1 MLYNVCG
8 LSCGGCPH
16 LGKECAGCH
25 SLKGK
30 VYWAPYTGGDI
41 CPIYHC
47 CTVQNGWKHCGE
59 CPQVPCE
66 RWKTL
71 KDPDES
77 DEQFQQSVNAR
88 FRALR
93 FAGAESDLQTI
104 PGVGKNIAQDL
115 IDLGYPTVESLRGQD
130 PERALSEGLLA
141 QGTHRRPLPALCVP
155 GSGIFRRAGRARS
168 RKIKMVELERL
179 NCKKWGNKN
188 VTGKDHSVG
197 RHWRNRRL

>member
-8 LSCGGCPH
+8 LSCGGCAH

-130 PERALSEGLLA
+130 PEELY
-141 QGTHRRPLPALCVP
+141 
-155 GSGIFRRAGRARS
+155 
-168 RKIKMVELERL
+168 RKDCLRK
-179 NCKKWGNKN
+179 
-188 VTGKDHSVG
+188 
-197 RHWRNRRL
+197 

>member
-30 VYWAPYTGGDI
+30 VYWAPYTGGVI

-130 PERALSEGLLA
+130 PEELYRKDCLRKGRIEDRCQLY
-141 QGTHRRPLPALCVP
+141 V
-155 GSGIFRRAGRARS
+155 FREAVYFAGQEEHDPE
-168 RKIKMVELERL
+168 KL
-179 NCKKWGNKN
+179 KWWNW
-188 VTGKDHSVG
+188 KD
-197 RHWRNRRL
+197 

>member
-104 PGVGKNIAQDL
+104 PETK
-115 IDLGYPTVESLRGQD
+115 GQD
-130 PERALSEGLLA
+130 ENGKEITTDVTYTTEKENVWVRDYSY
-141 QGTHRRPLPALCVP
+141 TDTTSSSTD
-155 GSGIFRRAGRARS
+155 SGETSSSAASDSAAASSADSAVEDTSSSASAG
-168 RKIKMVELERL
+168 EE
-179 NCKKWGNKN
+179 
-188 VTGKDHSVG
+188 
-197 RHWRNRRL
+197 

>member
-88 FRALR
+88 FSCAAFCRGRKRPANDPGRWKEYCAGSHRFGISNCGVVKRAGPR
-93 FAGAESDLQTI
+93 
-104 PGVGKNIAQDL
+104 
-115 IDLGYPTVESLRGQD
+115 
-130 PERALSEGLLA
+130 RALSEGTA
-141 QGTHRRPLPALCVP
+141 CARDASKTAASSMCSGKRYISP
-155 GSGIFRRAGRARS
+155 G
-168 RKIKMVELERL
+168 RKSTIP
-179 NCKKWGNKN
+179 KN
-188 VTGKDHSVG
+188 
-197 RHWRNRRL
+197 